1 MDKPELIE
9 HAECELA
16 DWVKRCHT
24 SGLSYENIFDIVV
37 NDLPKLRIQA
47 DAERHLRKGKWNE

>member
-24 SGLSYENIFDIVV
+24 SGLSYEDIFALLV
-37 NDLPKLRIQA
+37 NNMPKLRIQA
-47 DAERHLRKGKWNE
+47 DAERYVKGKLK